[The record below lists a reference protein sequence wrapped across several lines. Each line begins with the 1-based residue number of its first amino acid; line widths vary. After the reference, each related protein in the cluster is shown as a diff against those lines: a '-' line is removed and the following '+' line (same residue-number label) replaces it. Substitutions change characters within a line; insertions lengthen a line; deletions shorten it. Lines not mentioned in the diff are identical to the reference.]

1 MYGVETGLVE
11 FLVLRPQF
19 SFFFFFFFFNTF
31 FRTVIV
37 LVELVDIMYMLLIVK
52 SV

>member
-1 MYGVETGLVE
+1 METGLVE
-11 FLVLRPQF
+11 ILVLQPQF
-19 SFFFFFFFFNTF
+19 FLFLFFTF
-31 FRTVIV
+31 LRTVTV